1 MNCLEF
7 KISEIN
13 INENYLYPFLGL
25 FGFMI
30 TYFGN
35 KFVKPTLFLGGM
47 IASSSG
53 SYKLTEFVLKEI
65 KYDSC
70 EIVYASTIILSISS
84 GFIALKIF
92 HLLNF
97 ILGLLTGASI
107 GYIVYISG
115 LNKICLGI
123 YFIYDNMFWICTII
137 PGIICGIITH
147 YKEQELSIILTSL
160 IGPAL
165 SIIGLKR
172 LIDGKE
178 LLKNNNLEYIIYGL
192 LYIMM
197 SSTGFYLQRKRE
209 KKKKQI
215 NYTNNYRTISL

>member
-178 LLKNNNLEYIIYGL
+178 LLKNNNLEYFIYGL

>member
-25 FGFMI
+25 FGLMI

-35 KFVKPTLFLGGM
+35 KFVKPTLFVGGM

-53 SYKLTEFVLKEI
+53 SYKLTEFILKEI

-70 EIVYASTIILSISS
+70 EIIYASTIILSISG
-84 GFIALKIF
+84 GFLALKIF

-137 PGIICGIITH
+137 PGIICGIITY
-147 YKEQELSIILTSL
+147 YKYELSIILTSL

-197 SSTGFYLQRKRE
+197 SSTGFYLQKN
-209 KKKKQI
+209 KDNKKKQI
-215 NYTNNYRTISL
+215 NYKNNYRTISL

>member
-209 KKKKQI
+209 KK
-215 NYTNNYRTISL
+215 TNKLYK